1 MPQEFFKDSTTRA
14 NEMNMRVNEAAKT
27 QLLYIVHLSI
37 KTLFC
42 CQKLY
47 KNTDYTAEFKAEA
60 N

>member
-27 QLLYIVHLSI
+27 QLLHLSI